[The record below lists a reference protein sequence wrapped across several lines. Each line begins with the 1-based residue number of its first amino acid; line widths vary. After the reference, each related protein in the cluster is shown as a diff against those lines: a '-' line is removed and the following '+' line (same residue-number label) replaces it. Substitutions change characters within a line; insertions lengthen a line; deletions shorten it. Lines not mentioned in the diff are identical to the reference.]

1 MKTLTILNRLDI
13 DVSWYFSG
21 VSVGFTIHKR
31 GIQLSLFFIDIS
43 FFYAS
48 PKWRLSQEE
57 RYQRIAQAMNEDWYE
72 G

>member
-1 MKTLTILNRLDI
+1 VKTLTILNRLDI
-13 DVSWYFSG
+13 DIHWYFSL
-21 VSVGFTIHKR
+21 VSVGFVLHKR
-31 GIQLSLFFIDIS
+31 GIQLSLLFIDIS

-57 RYQRIAQAMNEDWYE
+57 RYKVVAQAMKEDWYE